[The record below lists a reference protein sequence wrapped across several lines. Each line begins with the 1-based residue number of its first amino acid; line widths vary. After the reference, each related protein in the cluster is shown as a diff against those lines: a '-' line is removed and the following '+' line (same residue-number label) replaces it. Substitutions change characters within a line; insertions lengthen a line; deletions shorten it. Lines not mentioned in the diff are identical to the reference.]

1 MKKIILLIIALL
13 LSLLILAGCS
23 MQQEQDESYKIV
35 TSFYPMYT
43 IAKTIADGVEGV
55 TVENMASKN
64 AGCLHDYTL
73 TTADLKKIENADVF
87 VLNGLGIENFT
98 DKILETYS
106 DMEIIE
112 ASENIENLIVD
123 EHEEN
128 AHIWLSIDRY
138 IEQLENVKQGLVKY
152 DKEHSKSYIKNAD
165 AYKAKLE
172 NLQSKLEEKTKTVK
186 KCLSFSESLAYLEE
200 SMNLNMEII
209 ETDHEQ
215 NGLSAESLAEAIEY
229 VKENNIKNILID
241 KQTADNNAQ
250 TVANETG
257 AKIYILDSVLSGED
271 KAETYIRI
279 MEENLKIVESME

>member
-1 MKKIILLIIALL
+1 MKKIIPLIIILVIAL
-13 LSLLILAGCS
+13 AAFTGCS
-23 MQQEQDESYKIV
+23 SQQEKNENFKIV

-43 IAKTIADGVEGV
+43 IAKTVADGVEGV
-55 TVENMASKN
+55 TVENMASQN

-87 VLNGLGIENFT
+87 VLNGLGIENFA

-106 DMEIIE
+106 DMKIIE
-112 ASENIENLIVD
+112 ASENIENLIAD

-128 AHIWLSIDRY
+128 AHIWLSVDRY
-138 IEQLENVKQGLVKY
+138 IEQLENVKQGLIKY
-152 DKEHSKSYIKNAD
+152 DSEHSESYTKNAEE
-165 AYKAKLE
+165 YKVKLE
-172 NLQSKLEEKTKTVK
+172 GLKRKLEEGTKITK

-200 SMNLNMEII
+200 SMNLEMEII

-229 VKENNIKNILID
+229 VKKNNVKNIIID

-250 TVANETG
+250 TVANETE
-257 AKIYILDSVLSGED
+257 AKIYVLDSVLSGEYEV
-271 KAETYIRI
+271 ETYIKI